1 MKCIYLDYAA
11 TTPLLPEVFEAMKPY
26 YFEYYGNPSSLHDFG
41 FKAKRGIE
49 NSRKIIADLLGTDND
64 NIIFTGGG
72 TESNNLAI
80 QGIVFNARQHPVH
93 IITTSI
99 EHSSVFKTCQFL
111 EGQGHEV
118 DFLPVNQDGM
128 VDPVSVES
136 AIKENTVLISIHY
149 ANNEIGTIQP
159 VQQIGEIAEKHNII
173 FHTDA
178 VQAFGKLPI
187 QVGKEKISLLSSSA
201 HKIYG
206 PKGVGF
212 LFMNRLDIL
221 QKMKRRNDLFPESP
235 TSILRPLM
243 FGGEQETG
251 LRPSTEDVPGIIGL
265 GKAAEIAGMV
275 MEQERVRLQHLR
287 DSSLERILQEVPGTK
302 LNGSAHNRLYNNINI
317 CFEGLNGYELLLILD
332 SLGIACS
339 TGSACSSQSEIP
351 SRVLTA
357 IGLTGQEAR
366 SSLRLTLG
374 RQTKLEDMDY
384 VIEQLPQAI
393 KTLKDL

>member
-1 MKCIYLDYAA
+1 MRRIYLDYAA
-11 TTPLLPEVFEAMKPY
+11 TTPVLPEVFETMKPY
-26 YFEYYGNPSSLHDFG
+26 YFDYYGNPSSLHDFG

-49 NSRKIIADLLGTDND
+49 NSREIIADLLGTDSD

-80 QGIVFNARQHPVH
+80 RGIVSNARQHPVH

-99 EHSSVFKTCQFL
+99 EHSSVYKTCQFL

-118 DFLPVNQDGM
+118 DFLPVNRDGM
-128 VDPVSVES
+128 VDTDVVES
-136 AIKENTVLISIHY
+136 AIKDNTALISIHY

-159 VQQIGEIAEKHNII
+159 VQQIGEIAEKHHII

-178 VQAFGKLPI
+178 VQAFGKLPVH
-187 QVGKEKISLLSSSA
+187 VGKEKISLLSSSA

-212 LFMNRLDIL
+212 LFMNRHDIL
-221 QKMKRRNDLFPESP
+221 EKIKRRNGLFPESP
-235 TSILRPLM
+235 TPVLRPLM

-251 LRPSTEDVPGIIGL
+251 LRPSTENVPGIVGL
-265 GKAAEIAGMV
+265 GKAAEIAGKIMQS
-275 MEQERVRLQHLR
+275 EKIRLQHLR
-287 DSSLERILQEVPGTK
+287 NSSIERILQEVPGTK
-302 LNGSAHNRLYNNINI
+302 LNGPIHNRLYSNINI

-332 SLGIACS
+332 RLGIACS
-339 TGSACSSQSEIP
+339 TGSACSSQSEMP
-351 SRVLTA
+351 SHVLTA
-357 IGLTGQEAR
+357 IGLSGEEAR
-366 SSLRLTLG
+366 SSLRFTLG
-374 RQTKLEDMDY
+374 RHTKPEDMDY